1 MGLKSVIIM
10 APWHLF
16 HYTSEEREKIIR
28 REGVIRR
35 SWTSDRDAMFGEG
48 VYLTQMNPDEFEKD
62 EIAKNNWGPSGYKKS
77 RREGKADA
85 HIRLE
90 IPVNDRNISKCPS
103 GERNIFLYS
112 GDMEIDKY
120 SPQSGR
126 NDEWGLGQSLAV
138 VAGVSIGAALLG
150 GGLALLGSYLS
161 QDKCEK
167 CGERFEDRHSL
178 ERHSRLCRNY

>member
-1 MGLKSVIIM
+1 
-10 APWHLF
+10 
-16 HYTSEEREKIIR
+16 
-28 REGVIRR
+28 
-35 SWTSDRDAMFGEG
+35 MFGEG

-62 EIAKNNWGPSGYKKS
+62 EIAKNNWGPNNGYKKS
-77 RREGKADA
+77 LREGKADA
-85 HIRLE
+85 HIQLE
-90 IPVNDRNISKCPS
+90 IPVND
-103 GERNIFLYS
+103 LV
-112 GDMEIDKY
+112 IDKY

-126 NDEWGLGQSLAV
+126 NDEWGLGKSLAV

-178 ERHSRLCRNY
+178 ERHSRCCRNF